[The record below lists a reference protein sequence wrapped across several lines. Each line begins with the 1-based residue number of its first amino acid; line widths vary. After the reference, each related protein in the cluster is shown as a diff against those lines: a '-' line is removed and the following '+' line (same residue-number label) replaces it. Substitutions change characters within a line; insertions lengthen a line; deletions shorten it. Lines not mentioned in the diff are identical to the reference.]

1 MKKKLIAFLF
11 LTFAVLAGNASAQT
25 NDEKAEAVIA
35 KAVRWLGGDAYL
47 KIKSQVGRGKFSV
60 MTDGMI
66 SSFQSFVDVLVY
78 PTKERTEFK
87 QSGVKTI
94 QTNSGD
100 TGWTFDGN
108 DLTINVQSED
118 QVDNFKRAM
127 DTNLD
132 NLLRGHWRGRATLA
146 YVGRR
151 EASLG
156 TRNDVVKLTYGDN
169 EFVVEF
175 EFADDGQPMKTTYK
189 RTNPE
194 GVEVKEED
202 RFAQFVLVQ
211 GVKTP
216 FIIDHY
222 SGGIH
227 STRINYESVEYNK
240 AIPDSIFAKPTN
252 PKELKKD
259 LKL

>member
-1 MKKKLIAFLF
+1 MNTKLIALMI
-11 LTFAVLAGNASAQT
+11 LTFSVFAGNASAQAR
-25 NDEKAEAVIA
+25 DEKAEAVVA

-47 KIKSQVGRGKFSV
+47 KVKSQVGRGKFSI

-66 SSFQSFVDVLVY
+66 SSFQSFTDVIVY
-78 PTKERTEFK
+78 PNKERTEFK

-100 TGWTFDGN
+100 SGWIFDGN
-108 DLTINVQSED
+108 GQTINLQNED
-118 QVDNFKRAM
+118 QIDNFKRAM
-127 DTNLD
+127 DSNID
-132 NLLRGHWRGRATLA
+132 NFLRGAWRGRATLS

-151 EASLG
+151 EASVG
-156 TRNDVVKLTYGDN
+156 TRNDVVRLTYADT
-169 EFVVEF
+169 EFSIEF
-175 EFADDGQPMKTTYK
+175 EFADDGQPMKSVYK

-211 GVKTP
+211 GIKTP
-216 FIIDHY
+216 FIIDHF
-222 SGGIH
+222 SGGVH

-240 AIPDSIFAKPTN
+240 PIPDSIFTKPTN